1 MNLPLHGVDTLLLVT
16 EGDVDDELGCH
27 SYAFIKKPTRSSSAT
42 IVQKTEKKKGERAE
56 GGVI

>member
-1 MNLPLHGVDTLLLVT
+1 MNLPLHVDTLLLVT

-27 SYAFIKKPTRSSSAT
+27 SYHAFIKKPTRSSSAT
-42 IVQKTEKKKGERAE
+42 IVQNKKKTKGERAE